1 MLMVEKDSNKKLIFS
16 IDEKECEKKEVDIE
30 KLMSTLSED
39 IDRIYSEKE
48 ISETENMDNY
58 IALETDYELN
68 YVLQELHHIA
78 KYYDISIRKKKK
90 GEIIQDIV
98 LYEMEPNNMVI
109 VSRRH
114 YLWECLE
121 QIKGDEYLSKFL
133 NGI

>member
-1 MLMVEKDSNKKLIFS
+1 MLMVEKDNNKKLIFS
-16 IDEKECEKKEVDIE
+16 IDEKESEKEVDIE

-39 IDRIYSEKE
+39 IDRIYSEKDIIDNE
-48 ISETENMDNY
+48 SMDNY

-68 YVLQELHHIA
+68 YVIPELHHIA

-90 GEIIQDIV
+90 NELIQDIV
-98 LYEMEPNNMVI
+98 LYEMEPNNMVN
-109 VSRRH
+109 VSRRQ
-114 YLWECLE
+114 YLWDCLE